1 MAQFPSLPETAHLT
15 DLLVRFPKN
24 IRPLMTYVNAV
35 MRSEGAL
42 SVGERELI
50 AAYVSGLNAC
60 TFCYGSHTIYAR
72 AFGIPE
78 GLLEQLVENV
88 EAADIEPKMKP
99 LLAYVAKLN
108 RLPSRLVSAD
118 SQAVFD
124 AGWSEEAL
132 FEANEVAG
140 LFNLMNRMV
149 EGGGVNFDYADNPE
163 QHSIQTP
170 DPAALA
176 NSYLGYAD
184 RLEKLAAEK
193 SGA

>member
-1 MAQFPSLPETAHLT
+1 MPQFPSLPETAHLT
-15 DLLVRFPKN
+15 DLLVRFPRN
-24 IRPLMTYVNAV
+24 VRPLMAYVNAV

-42 SVGERELI
+42 TVGERELI

-72 AFGIPE
+72 AFGVPE
-78 GLLEQLVENV
+78 GQLEQLIENV
-88 EAADIEPKMKP
+88 EAADADPKLKP

-108 RLPSRLVSAD
+108 TLPSKLVSAD
-118 SQAVFD
+118 AKAVFD

-149 EGGGVNFDYADNPE
+149 EGGGVNFDYADDPGQHTIQPGNP
-163 QHSIQTP
+163 Q
-170 DPAALA
+170 ALA
-176 NSYLGYAD
+176 NSYLNYAD
-184 RLEKLAAEK
+184 RLEKLAEEK
-193 SGA
+193 RAD